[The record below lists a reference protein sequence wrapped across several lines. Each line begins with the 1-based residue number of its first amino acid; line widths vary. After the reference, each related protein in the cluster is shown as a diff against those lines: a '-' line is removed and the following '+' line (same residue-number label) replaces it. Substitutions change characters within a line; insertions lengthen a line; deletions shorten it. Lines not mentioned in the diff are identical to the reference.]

1 MARRNIE
8 VDVVDFS
15 QSIGLLVRRS
25 RAVATPDELSWTET
39 SVLKRLSCDG
49 PMTTADL
56 ARSQGMRPQSMRTVL
71 ASLEELGMVERKPHA
86 TDGRQVNIVLT
97 PKGTAARKRAGEA
110 KRTWMAQAIAQLTA
124 DEQETLFEA
133 GKIIKRLVEGNRP

>member
-1 MARRNIE
+1 MARRSID

-39 SVLKRLSCDG
+39 GVLKRLARDG

-56 ARSQGMRPQSMRTVL
+56 ARTQGMRPQSMRTVL
-71 ASLEELGMVERKPHA
+71 ASLEHLGMVERKPHA

-97 PKGTAARKRAGEA
+97 AKGTAAQKRAGDA
-110 KRTWMAQAIAQLTA
+110 KRTWIAQAIARLDAQ
-124 DEQETLFEA
+124 EQETLFEA
-133 GKIIKRLVEGNRP
+133 GRIIKRLLENERA